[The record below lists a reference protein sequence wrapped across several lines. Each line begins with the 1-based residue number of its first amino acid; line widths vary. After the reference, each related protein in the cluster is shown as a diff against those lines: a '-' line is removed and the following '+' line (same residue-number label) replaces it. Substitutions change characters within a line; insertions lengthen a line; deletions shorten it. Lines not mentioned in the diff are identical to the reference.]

1 MTDQAAETG
10 LVFHER
16 FLQHDPGPAVV
27 GSPPQPYPYL
37 EPEAHVEHP
46 RRVGRIK
53 ELLDHTGLSAKL
65 RALDFEPASLD
76 DIALFHTREYIDHV
90 TALGELD
97 GYSDAGEGAR
107 LSRGSVEIALLAAG
121 GACAAVDAVLDGT
134 VARSYALVRPP
145 GHHAVAHQG
154 MGFCLFGNVA
164 IAVKRALAAGAAQRV
179 LVFDWDVHHGNGT
192 QAAFYD
198 DDRVLMVS
206 LHQEGLYP
214 ENSGLLDEVGEGI
227 GAGRTINVPLP
238 AGTGDAGYMATF
250 NRVVA
255 PIARQFDPDLIV
267 VSNGL
272 DASRSDPLGRMMV
285 TAGGFRALTRATMA
299 LADELCA
306 GKLALVHEGGY
317 SQSYAPLCGLAII
330 EELVGIDSGVATELG
345 GQARANRMR
354 PAHEVGLDVE
364 RALTEVIAA
373 QSTYW
378 RLESATPVS

>member
-1 MTDQAAETG
+1 MSGDSDTG
-10 LVFHER
+10 FIFHER

-46 RRVGRIK
+46 RRVGRVK
-53 ELLDHTGLSAKL
+53 ELLDQTGLTSKL
-65 RALDFEPASLD
+65 RSLEFEAASLD
-76 DIALFHTREYIDHV
+76 DVALFHTQEYIDEV
-90 TALGELD
+90 MELGTRD

-121 GACAAVDAVLDGT
+121 GACAAVDAVLDGS

-164 IAVKRALAAGAAQRV
+164 IAVKRALARGAAERV
-179 LVFDWDVHHGNGT
+179 LIFDWDVHHGNGT
-192 QAAFYD
+192 QSAFVD
-198 DDRVLMVS
+198 DEQVLMVS

-214 ENSGLLDEVGEGI
+214 ENSGLLDETGEGL
-227 GAGRTINVPLP
+227 GAGYTVNVPLP
-238 AGTGDAGYMATF
+238 AGTGDAGYLETF
-250 NRVVA
+250 ERVVA
-255 PIARQFDPDLIV
+255 PIARQFRPDLIV

-285 TAGGFRALTRATMA
+285 TAGGFRSLTRSTMA
-299 LADELCA
+299 LAAELCD

-330 EELVGIDSGVATELG
+330 EELVGIDSGLADDLG
-345 GQARANRMR
+345 GQARADRMR

-364 RALTEVIAA
+364 RALAEVVATQAA
-373 QSTYW
+373 YW
-378 RLESATPVS
+378 ELDAAAPAT

>member
-1 MTDQAAETG
+1 MSGDG
-10 LVFHER
+10 DIGFVFHER

-46 RRVGRIK
+46 RRVGRVK
-53 ELLDHTGLSAKL
+53 ELLDQTGLTSRL
-65 RALDFEPASLD
+65 RALEFEAASLD
-76 DIALFHTREYIDHV
+76 DVALFHTREYIDQV
-90 TALGELD
+90 VELSTRD

-121 GACAAVDAVLDGT
+121 GTCAAVDAVLDGS

-164 IAVKRALAAGAAQRV
+164 IAVKRALARGSAERV
-179 LVFDWDVHHGNGT
+179 LIFDWDVHHGNGT
-192 QAAFYD
+192 QSAFVD
-198 DDRVLMVS
+198 DERVLMVS

-214 ENSGLLDEVGEGI
+214 ENSGLLDETGEGS
-227 GAGRTINVPLP
+227 GAGYTVNVPLP
-238 AGTGDAGYMATF
+238 AGTGDAGYLETF
-250 NRVVA
+250 ERVVA
-255 PIARQFDPDLIV
+255 PIARQFRPDLIV

-285 TAGGFRALTRATMA
+285 TAGGFRSLTRKTMT
-299 LADELCA
+299 LADELCG
-306 GKLALVHEGGY
+306 GKLALIHEGGY

-330 EELVGIDSGVATELG
+330 EELAGVDSGLADDLG
-345 GQARANRMR
+345 GQARADRMR

-364 RALTEVIAA
+364 RALAEVMATQQAYWELAA
-373 QSTYW
+373 
-378 RLESATPVS
+378 AVVD